1 MDVSATHRPLTAP
14 TPDDSSACIMATL
27 AAQLDELEK
36 TGPYD
41 VDGTLPRVV
50 ALEEAAT
57 AAGAEMLLWR
67 ARLLRADLL
76 DRRSV
81 LADAVKLLWQAEAWA
96 ADNGCRPLL
105 ARAHML
111 LARTHVT
118 MGDLSAN
125 LDHMIQAVDALDE
138 STKPALHISYLVK
151 LADAYADSGSMPE
164 ARERYEQAEQAAIEL
179 GDVSCRTMALNNY
192 AYKECTL
199 GDARHAQLVLARLRA
214 VSEASGWE
222 LDSSELDTFAHVELR
237 LGDYDAAEQ
246 MARQALARYAT
257 EKEECDAEA
266 EILLTLAT
274 AQRCRGDL
282 VAAQATLDK
291 SRQLCE
297 THGFRLLAVNAL
309 HEQSELYAAARD
321 FERAFATMR
330 EYHLAEKEL
339 HCEQREAQARNRQA
353 VFEVKEAR
361 RQAETFR
368 EQARHDPLTGLK
380 NRRSVDERLPALLA
394 QAQTDGTDVAV
405 ALLDLD
411 HFKRVND
418 LRSHGT
424 GDRVLVAV
432 AELLAGVSTGPSGF
446 VARLGGE
453 EFLIAITG
461 TDLASAAFRLEDLRR
476 TVADHPWAQI
486 TGGLP
491 VTVSVGVTAATPACT
506 PSTVLARADE
516 ALYTAKGEGRNRV
529 CIDRA
534 ASGPTLSQL

>member
-1 MDVSATHRPLTAP
+1 MDVSATHRPRTAP
-14 TPDDSSACIMATL
+14 SPDDSAARIAANLS
-27 AAQLDELEK
+27 AQLDELEK
-36 TGPYD
+36 HGGYD
-41 VDGTLPRVV
+41 VDDTLPRVV

-57 AAGAEMLLWR
+57 AAGAERVRWQ

-76 DRRSV
+76 DRRSD
-81 LADAVKLLWQAEAWA
+81 LADAVKLMWQAQAWA
-96 ADNGCRPLL
+96 ADNDCRPLL

-111 LARTHVT
+111 LARTHLT

-125 LDHMIQAVDALDE
+125 LDHMLQAVDALDE
-138 STKPALHISYLVK
+138 GTGPAQHISYLVK
-151 LADAYADSGSMPE
+151 LADAFADTGSMSE
-164 ARERYEQAEQAAIEL
+164 ARKRYEQAERAAI
-179 GDVSCRTMALNNY
+179 GVDDISCRTMALNNY

-199 GDARHAQLVLARLRA
+199 GDARRAQAVLERLRE
-214 VSEASGWE
+214 VSVASGWE
-222 LDSSELDTFAHVELR
+222 LDSSELDTFAHVRLR

-257 EKEECDAEA
+257 EKAESDAEA
-266 EILLTLAT
+266 ELLQTLAT

-282 VAAQATLDK
+282 AAAQATLDE
-291 SRQLCE
+291 SRRLCE
-297 THGFRLLAVNAL
+297 THGLRLLAVRAL
-309 HEQSELYAAARD
+309 QEQSELYAAARD
-321 FERAFATMR
+321 FERAYATLH
-330 EYHLAEKEL
+330 EYHLAEKDL
-339 HCEQREAQARNRQA
+339 RCEQREAQARNRQA
-353 VFEVKEAR
+353 VLEVQEAR

-368 EQARHDPLTGLK
+368 QQARHDPLTGLK

-424 GDRVLVAV
+424 GDRVLVTV
-432 AELLAGVSTGPSGF
+432 AELLENIPTGPSGF

-453 EFLIAITG
+453 EFLVAITG
-461 TDLASAAFRLEDLRR
+461 TDLAGAAFRLEDLRR
-476 TVADHPWAQI
+476 AVADHPWAQI

-491 VTVSVGVTAATPACT
+491 VTVSVGVTAATAACT
-506 PSTVLARADE
+506 PATVLARADE

-529 CIDRA
+529 CVGP
-534 ASGPTLSQL
+534 SGPTLSQL

>member
-1 MDVSATHRPLTAP
+1 MDVSAAHRPRTAP
-14 TPDDSSACIMATL
+14 SPDDSSARIAEAL
-27 AAQLDELEK
+27 AAQLDELE
-36 TGPYD
+36 THGAYD
-41 VDGTLPRVV
+41 VDQTMPRVV
-50 ALEEAAT
+50 ALEEAAA
-57 AAGAEMLLWR
+57 AAGAETVLWR

-81 LADAVKLLWQAEAWA
+81 LADAVKLMWQAEAWA
-96 ADNGCRPLL
+96 ADNDCRPLL

-111 LARTHVT
+111 LARTHLT

-138 STKPALHISYLVK
+138 GTKPALHISYLVK
-151 LADAYADSGSMPE
+151 LADAYADTGSMPE
-164 ARERYEQAEQAAIEL
+164 ARERYEQAERAAIAL
-179 GDVSCRTMALNNY
+179 GEVSCRTMALNNY

-199 GDARHAQLVLARLRA
+199 GDAHRAQAVLERLRE
-214 VSEASGWE
+214 VSVACGWE
-222 LDSSELDTFAHVELR
+222 LDSSELDTFAHVQLR

-266 EILLTLAT
+266 EILQTLAT

-282 VAAQATLDK
+282 AAAQATLDQ
-291 SRQLCE
+291 SRKLCE
-297 THGFRLLAVNAL
+297 THGFRLLTVRAL
-309 HEQSELYAAARD
+309 YEQSQLYAAARD
-321 FERAFATMR
+321 FERAYTTLH

-339 HCEQREAQARNRQA
+339 HCRQREAQARNRQA

-380 NRRSVDERLPALLA
+380 NRRAVDERLPALLA
-394 QAQTDGTDVAV
+394 QARADGTGVAV

-432 AELLAGVSTGPSGF
+432 AELLEGMRTGPSGF

-453 EFLIAITG
+453 EFLIAMTG
-461 TDLASAAFRLEDLRR
+461 TDLAGAAFRLEDLRR
-476 TVADHPWAQI
+476 TVADHPWGQI

-491 VTVSVGVTAATPACT
+491 VTVSVGVTAATADCT
-506 PSTVLARADE
+506 PATVLARADE
-516 ALYTAKGEGRNRV
+516 ALYAAKDAGRNRV
-529 CIDRA
+529 CIDPRGQLADRA
-534 ASGPTLSQL
+534 